1 MHRLIKC
8 NYAWTHSSVFYF
20 AGGSNAMPMSWKKFE
35 EKQILIDLLVHI
47 NVKRVHEIEENGTV
61 VKLVYTV
68 GDNAEPKRN
77 HCFAPSINK

>member
-1 MHRLIKC
+1 MLGHTVL
-8 NYAWTHSSVFYF
+8 YSTLQ
-20 AGGSNAMPMSWKKFE
+20 AGVTQCQCLERNLRK
-35 EKQILIDLLVHI
+35 KQILIDLLVHI